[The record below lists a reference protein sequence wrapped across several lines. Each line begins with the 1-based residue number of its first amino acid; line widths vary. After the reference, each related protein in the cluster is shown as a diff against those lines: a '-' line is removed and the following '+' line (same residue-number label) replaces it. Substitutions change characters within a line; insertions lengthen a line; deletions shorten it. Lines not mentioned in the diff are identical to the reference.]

1 MLCAICKSSKYMQNM
16 SIQSQNNKRLAKNT
30 LILYAR
36 MLFTVGISF
45 YSTRLI
51 LANLGV
57 SDYGVYN
64 VIGGFVS
71 MFYMVTATMTQAVSR
86 FLTFELGRNDPK
98 KLQQNIL
105 HIPKYSSSSCSVG
118 SAVERD
124 HRLMVCQRKAEYR
137 ARPYDC
143 CKLDLSVLP
152 SLFCS

>member
-86 FLTFELGRNDPK
+86 FLTFELGRN
-98 KLQQNIL
+98 IL
-105 HIPKYSSSSCSVG
+105 HIPKYSSPSCSVS

-124 HRLMVCQRKAEYR
+124 HRLMVCQYKAEYR
-137 ARPYDC
+137 TRPYDC

>member
-57 SDYGVYN
+57 SDFCVYYGK
-64 VIGGFVS
+64 GWFVV
-71 MFYMVTATMTQAVSR
+71 MFYIVSA
-86 FLTFELGRNDPK
+86 N
-98 KLQQNIL
+98 N
-105 HIPKYSSSSCSVG
+105 
-118 SAVERD
+118 
-124 HRLMVCQRKAEYR
+124 
-137 ARPYDC
+137 
-143 CKLDLSVLP
+143 
-152 SLFCS
+152 